1 MYEFGGRK
9 SLQVA
14 FNVLN
19 DGCGGCQYESYP
31 YEAQLPVRIDDKYI
45 IREFKSDEDVWEVID
60 LIIEE
65 TKEFNEKQNKS
76 FDISESVVV
85 QIPFFACRNILIDD
99 SVKKDV
105 QRYLY
110 CEKFNVPPYEGGY
123 GSQPFLWIEKTFL
136 IRKYLAKLE
145 SREKNKAKENGT
157 RKN

>member
-1 MYEFGGRK
+1 MYEFGGRQ

-19 DGCGGCQYESYP
+19 DGCGGCSYESYP
-31 YEAQLPVRIDDKYI
+31 YKAQLPVKIDGKYETW
-45 IREFKSDEDVWEVID
+45 EFKSDDDVFKVID

-65 TKEFNEKQNKS
+65 VKEFNETSGKS
-76 FDISESVVV
+76 FDVSESVVS
-85 QIPFFACRNILIDD
+85 QMPFFACRNILFDKDIQ
-99 SVKKDV
+99 KDV

-123 GSQPFLWIEKTFL
+123 GSQPYLWVEKAFL

-145 SREKNKAKENGT
+145 SREIKKAKD
-157 RKN
+157 K

>member
-1 MYEFGGRK
+1 MYESGGRQ

-19 DGCGGCQYESYP
+19 DGCGGCSYESYP
-31 YEAQLPVRIDDKYI
+31 YKAQVPVKIDGKYETW
-45 IREFKSDEDVWEVID
+45 EFKSNDDVFKVID

-65 TKEFNEKQNKS
+65 TKEFNETSGKS
-76 FDISESVVV
+76 FDVSESVVS
-85 QIPFFACRNILIDD
+85 QMPFFACRNILFDKDIQ
-99 SVKKDV
+99 KDV

-123 GSQPFLWIEKTFL
+123 NKQPCLWVEKAFL

-145 SREKNKAKENGT
+145 SREIKKAKD
-157 RKN
+157 K

>member
-1 MYEFGGRK
+1 MYESGGRQ

-19 DGCGGCQYESYP
+19 DGCGGCTYESYP
-31 YEAQLPVRIDDKYI
+31 YKAQLPVKIDGKYETW
-45 IREFKSDEDVWEVID
+45 EFKSDDDVFKVID

-65 TKEFNEKQNKS
+65 VKEFNETGGKS
-76 FDISESVVV
+76 FDISESVVS
-85 QIPFFACRNILIDD
+85 QMPFFACRNVLFDKDIQ
-99 SVKKDV
+99 KDV

-123 GSQPFLWIEKTFL
+123 NNQPCLWVEKAFL

-145 SREKNKAKENGT
+145 SREIKKAKD
-157 RKN
+157 K